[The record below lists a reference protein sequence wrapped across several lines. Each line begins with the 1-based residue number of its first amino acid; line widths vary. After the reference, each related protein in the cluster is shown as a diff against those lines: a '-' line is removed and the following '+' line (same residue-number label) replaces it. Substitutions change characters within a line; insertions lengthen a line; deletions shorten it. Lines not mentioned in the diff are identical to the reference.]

1 MSAKITASFEVKS
14 WDEEPFDERTDTA
27 KLTTARVTK
36 SYSGEIDGESV
47 TEWLMA
53 YDADGSAAF
62 VGLERVSGTVAG
74 RGGTCVLRHVG
85 GYRDGAATAELT
97 VLAGSGSGELAG
109 VAGTG
114 DFVADPAGKVRLEL
128 AFS

>member
-1 MSAKITASFEVKS
+1 MPRKITASFEVKS
-14 WDEEPFDERTDTA
+14 WDEEPFDERTDAA

-47 TEWLMA
+47 TQWLMA

-62 VGLERVSGTVAG
+62 VGLERISGTFGG
-74 RGGTCVLRHVG
+74 RSGTCVLQHVG
-85 GYRDGAATAELT
+85 GYQDGAATAELT
-97 VLAGSGSGELAG
+97 VVAGSGSGELAG
-109 VAGTG
+109 VAGRG

-128 AFS
+128 AFD